1 MYSEVIMRAKNIFT
15 LLILI
20 FTLFFTL
27 QAQSKEEKKAQKETK
42 KLEREQVEKVLD
54 VYKSD
59 KCSFSNLK
67 LKIIKIDRMAKNEEE
82 QTLVRHTAEGV
93 KGVSRTD
100 SYRII
105 FAQETDKYLFANL
118 RFDRSR
124 PYSYN
129 DDKKFSIESLE
140 KINNDGKN
148 MDSPKLLEKQ
158 YNGFAAYSANRS
170 DIVGNTVGV
179 TMIFDDK
186 NKIIVTVYF
195 INKPPNVKSEFIL
208 FNSIQEW
215 KVLQDKFLDSYTKCV
230 ADNLK

>member
-1 MYSEVIMRAKNIFT
+1 MRTKNIFT

-20 FTLFFTL
+20 FTLSFTL
-27 QAQSKEEKKAQKETK
+27 QSQSKEEKKAQKEAK
-42 KLEREQVEKVLD
+42 KLEREQIEKVLD

-67 LKIIKIDRMAKNEEE
+67 LSILKIDRMAKNEEE
-82 QTLVRHTAEGV
+82 QTLVRYTTEGV

-100 SYRII
+100 GYRII
-105 FAQETDKYLFANL
+105 FAQETDKHLFANL

-140 KINNDGKN
+140 KTNNDSKN
-148 MDSPKLLEKQ
+148 MDSPKLLEKE
-158 YNGFAAYSANRS
+158 YNGFASYSSNRS
-170 DIVGNTVGV
+170 DIVGNTIGI

-195 INKPPNVKSEFIL
+195 INKPPNIKDEFKL
-208 FNSIQEW
+208 FNNIQEW
-215 KVLQDKFLDSYTKCV
+215 KILQDKFLDSYTKCV